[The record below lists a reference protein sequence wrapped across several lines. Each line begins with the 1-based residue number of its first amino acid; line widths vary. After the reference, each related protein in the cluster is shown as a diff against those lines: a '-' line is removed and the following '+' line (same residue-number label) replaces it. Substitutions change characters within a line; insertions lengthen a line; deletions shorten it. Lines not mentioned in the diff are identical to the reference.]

1 MRVYRLPDAARIDYK
16 LVLNGS
22 TWILDP
28 NNPHQ
33 QYSGFGP
40 NSELRMPE
48 WVFPQETVRDPS
60 VPQGALSADL
70 QIASDTL
77 AYPVRYR
84 VYTPAGY
91 DALSN
96 LPVIYVTDGHEYSD
110 DRLGAMRIVVDN
122 LIDDGR
128 AAPALVVFID
138 PRSVATGQ
146 NQREDQYVQNPAF
159 AHFVARELAPAVDA
173 AYRTRTDRDGRVILG
188 TSIGGVFA
196 LYLGLLHPNEFGR
209 LAIQS
214 PAFWVTESPD
224 WWTGPSLYQMVAAAP
239 ASQFEVYMSAGT
251 INDTATEAR
260 RMRDIMLSRSHGLT
274 YREVPEGHS
283 WGNWRA
289 LIDEMMIALVPGPAS
304 PTEAPVPCRWRSRES
319 ICAPSRP
326 HPCPRT
332 AWG

>member
-1 MRVYRLPDAARIDYK
+1 
-16 LVLNGS
+16 
-22 TWILDP
+22 
-28 NNPHQ
+28 
-33 QYSGFGP
+33 
-40 NSELRMPE
+40 
-48 WVFPQETVRDPS
+48 
-60 VPQGALSADL
+60 
-70 QIASDTL
+70 
-77 AYPVRYR
+77 
-84 VYTPAGY
+84 
-91 DALSN
+91 
-96 LPVIYVTDGHEYSD
+96 
-110 DRLGAMRIVVDN
+110 MRIVVDN

-239 ASQFEVYMSAGT
+239 PSQFEVYMSAGT

-304 PTEAPVPCRWRSRES
+304 PTEAPVPSTGRLRLAATPNPSGGVIELRFTLPTAGAATVSCFDVQGRRVADVVSDTLRAGAHARRVELGGAGRYLCRLTSAGGSAIVNVTVAR
-319 ICAPSRP
+319 
-326 HPCPRT
+326 
-332 AWG
+332 